1 MPGPVFPWQRRS
13 AWVWIIR
20 GLVAVL
26 YLLWS
31 GRRLARGIDGCE
43 RRAIE
48 EFGCAAAPLVF
59 FALLWLLADSPQRP
73 KVHVRPA

>member
-1 MPGPVFPWQRRS
+1 M
-13 AWVWIIR
+13 IR

-26 YLLWS
+26 YLHWS
-31 GRRLARGIDGCE
+31 GRRFARGIDWRE

-48 EFGCAAAPLVF
+48 EFRRAVAPLLL

-73 KVHVRPA
+73 KVHARLA